1 MIFTQFFVFYSN
13 FIKQNKMSSRALRKL
28 RAETIEDDLKVKEAE
43 SEEETEEEEVKM
55 TFTNKFS
62 MV

>member
-1 MIFTQFFVFYSN
+1 
-13 FIKQNKMSSRALRKL
+13 MSSRALRKL

-62 MV
+62 MVWF